1 MAASLFIMAGL
12 AIFFVTAAL
21 TERFLPHVLD
31 KLLRVLDIEGGEEE
45 WES

>member
-12 AIFFVTAAL
+12 AIFFVTAGL

-31 KLLRVLDIEGGEEE
+31 KLLEKLGVEGDEDE
-45 WES
+45 